1 MHTTHEE
8 LARQLK
14 EKSFNWLQKSPQIL
28 PHQRMFTIM
37 LEPSPATKKNRRIV
51 HHANHVFCC
60 CEGFPTMAMDNTRGC
75 DARTT
80 TNSVVGI
87 KKRFQVILFSRPIGF
102 QDPSL
107 PFLFALLVP
116 FSRRIELR
124 DD

>member
-1 MHTTHEE
+1 MQGR
-8 LARQLK
+8 RQTVCWSK
-14 EKSFNWLQKSPQIL
+14 
-28 PHQRMFTIM
+28 
-37 LEPSPATKKNRRIV
+37 
-51 HHANHVFCC
+51 
-60 CEGFPTMAMDNTRGC
+60 
-75 DARTT
+75 
-80 TNSVVGI
+80 